1 MARLGNQTVPN
12 GHFHKDWQRYVRT
25 WFDQPM
31 RKKRRARKRM
41 IKARK
46 VAPRPA
52 AGPLRPIVT
61 CPSIKYNMRV
71 RAGRGFTIEELRK
84 AGISKR
90 EAPTIGIAVDYRR
103 RSMSA
108 EELQANAQRL
118 KEYKSRLILFPRKMS
133 KPGKKDSSSEEIKL
147 ATQLKGK
154 LMPIVNKVRKDKP
167 QVLTKDMRRFK
178 AHHTIKIARIDK
190 RMFGRRQKIAERLAA
205 EEESKK
211 K

>member
-71 RAGRGFTIEELRK
+71 RAGRGFTIEELKK

-133 KPGKKDSSSEEIKL
+133 KPGKKDSSAEEIKL
-147 ATQLKGK
+147 ATQLKGT
-154 LMPIVNKVRKDKP
+154 LMPIVNRVKKDKP

-178 AHHTIKIARIDK
+178 AHHTIKIARKDK
-190 RMFGRRQKIAERLAA
+190 RLFGRRQKRAERLAA

>member
-1 MARLGNQTVPN
+1 
-12 GHFHKDWQRYVRT
+12 
-25 WFDQPM
+25 
-31 RKKRRARKRM
+31 M

-71 RAGRGFTIEELRK
+71 RAGRGFTIEELKK

-133 KPGKKDSSSEEIKL
+133 KPGKKDSSAEEIKL
-147 ATQLKGK
+147 ATQLKGT
-154 LMPIVNKVRKDKP
+154 LMPIVNRVKKDKP

-178 AHHTIKIARIDK
+178 AHHTIKIARKDK
-190 RMFGRRQKIAERLAA
+190 RLFGRRQKRAERLAA